1 MASAILKMK
10 RVYYFFCIFII
21 HFVWGC
27 VLRGYV
33 ARGRGGGGT
42 EYSLLLMLFVQEDMK
57 AISFLRCEEE
67 ELTGIM

>member
-1 MASAILKMK
+1 M
-10 RVYYFFCIFII
+10 
-21 HFVWGC
+21 
-27 VLRGYV
+27 